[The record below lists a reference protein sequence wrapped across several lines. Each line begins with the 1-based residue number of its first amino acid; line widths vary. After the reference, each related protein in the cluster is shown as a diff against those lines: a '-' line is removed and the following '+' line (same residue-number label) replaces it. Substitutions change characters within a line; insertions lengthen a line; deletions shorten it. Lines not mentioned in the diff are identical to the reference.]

1 MVVPIFRSNYS
12 LTSIL
17 TLDKASSEQ
26 DRKKNRADSV
36 FDICND
42 NQIKDVFIADN
53 NLSGLVEAY
62 ENSKAAGLNLRYGF
76 RVNVCNNIDD
86 KTDQSVKTEGKL
98 ILFAK
103 DQSFKDLIKLHNI
116 ATTLGVYD
124 GRPRLDY
131 STIKRNW
138 TKNLLMVIPFYDSF
152 IFNNLL
158 YGHECIPD
166 IDFAKPYICIENN
179 SLPFDELI
187 KNQIVSSIKYD
198 QIESK
203 TVYYNNRKD
212 FNAYMTY
219 RCILNRTNFQK
230 PELSHFGSTEFCM
243 EAINDAR

>member
-17 TLDKASSEQ
+17 TLDKATPKEE
-26 DRKKNRADSV
+26 RKTNRADSV

-42 NQIKDVFIADN
+42 NDIKDVFIADN

-62 ENSKAAGLNLRYGF
+62 ENSKAADLNLRYGF
-76 RVNVCNNIDD
+76 RVNVCNNIED
-86 KTDQSVKTEGKL
+86 KTEQSVKTEGKL
-98 ILFAK
+98 IIFAK
-103 DQSFKDLIKLHNI
+103 KDNFKDLIKLHNI
-116 ATTLGVYD
+116 ATTTGIYD

-131 STIKRNW
+131 TTLKNNW
-138 TKNLLMVIPFYDSF
+138 SKNLLMVIPFYDSF

-179 SLPFDELI
+179 DLPFDQLVR
-187 KNQIVSSIKYD
+187 NQIMSSIKYE

-203 TVYYNNRKD
+203 TVYYNRRAD

-219 RCILNRTNFQK
+219 RCILNRTTFQK

-243 EAINDAR
+243 EAINNAR

>member
-17 TLDKASSEQ
+17 TLDKATPES
-26 DRKKNRADSV
+26 DRNANRADSV

-42 NQIKDVFIADN
+42 NEIKDVFIADN

-62 ENSKAAGLNLRYGF
+62 ENSKTAGLNLRYGF

-86 KTDQSVKTEGKL
+86 KTEQSVKTEGKL

-103 DQSFKDLIKLHNI
+103 NESFKDLIKLHNI
-116 ATTLGVYD
+116 AATAGIYD
-124 GRPRLDY
+124 GKPRLDY
-131 STIKRNW
+131 STIKKNW

-166 IDFAKPYICIENN
+166 IDFATPYICIEDNG
-179 SLPFDELI
+179 LPFDSLI
-187 KNQIVSSIKYD
+187 KNQITNSIKYD
-198 QIESK
+198 QINSK
-203 TVYYNNRKD
+203 TIYYNKRKD

-230 PELSHFGSTEFCM
+230 PELAHFGSTEFCM

>member
-1 MVVPIFRSNYS
+1 MVLPIFRSNYS

-17 TLDKASSEQ
+17 TLDKASPAE

-36 FDICND
+36 FDICKD
-42 NQIKDVFIADN
+42 NELQDVFIADN

-62 ENSKAAGLNLRYGF
+62 ENSQSASLNLRYGF
-76 RVNVCNNIDD
+76 RVNVCNNIED
-86 KTDQSVKTEGKL
+86 KSPESVKTEGKL

-103 DQSFKDLIKLHNI
+103 DESFKDLIKLHNI
-116 ATTLGVYD
+116 ATTAGIHD

-131 STIKRNW
+131 STIKTHW

-166 IDFAKPYICIENN
+166 IDFAKPYICIEENG
-179 SLPFDELI
+179 LPFDNLV
-187 KNQIVSSIKYD
+187 KNQIMSSIKYD
-198 QIESK
+198 QLESK
-203 TVYYNNRKD
+203 TVYYNKRTD

-243 EAINDAR
+243 EAINNAR